1 MVESSKTSLP
11 ALVDYIAFAQDREL
25 MNLIGN
31 GKNLHS
37 RAVPRVISLPE
48 VTPRPASPAAPF
60 SRRIFSSSYLTS
72 VMDSIISLVLFL

>member
-37 RAVPRVISLPE
+37 RAVPTVIPCPRSLRTLRP
-48 VTPRPASPAAPF
+48 PRHH
-60 SRRIFSSSYLTS
+60 
-72 VMDSIISLVLFL
+72 LVGESFPLLI